1 MPLLS
6 ILQENERSAYK
17 YAKSRGTASLAMNTG
32 AVMDCDV
39 GIRLVYHPRKQEL
52 SIHLAAARETTDP
65 GFTIHAV
72 ASENFQYAH
81 DTLYGLGD
89 VQESEEDEGGDV
101 PPEDALEIQPAV
113 ASPLMERARGRREP
127 DEIDE
132 DTATG

>member
-1 MPLLS
+1 
-6 ILQENERSAYK
+6 
-17 YAKSRGTASLAMNTG
+17 
-32 AVMDCDV
+32 MDCDV
-39 GIRLVYHPRKQEL
+39 GIRLVYHPKKQEL

-89 VQESEEDEGGDV
+89 VQEAEEENEAEV
-101 PPEDALEIQPAV
+101 PPEEAFEIQPAV
-113 ASPLMERARGRREP
+113 ASPLMEQARNRRDP